1 MTTTET
7 IGKPEPAYQPPAIA
21 QRRILDGLLTLA
33 SSDPGAPLVSAHFE
47 RPTTTGPGYES
58 PAVARRGPVGA
69 PLTVLTSSD
78 PVGVTPPA

>member
-21 QRRILDGLLTLA
+21 QRRILGGLLILA
-33 SSDPGAPLVSAHFE
+33 PSDPGAPPSAHFE
-47 RPTTTGPGYES
+47 RPTTTGPGYEP

-78 PVGVTPPA
+78 PAGVTPPA

>member
-7 IGKPEPAYQPPAIA
+7 IGRSEPAYQPPAIA
-21 QRRILDGLLTLA
+21 QRRILDGLLILA
-33 SSDPGAPLVSAHFE
+33 SSDPGAPPSAHFE